1 MEFKQ
6 SFDIFKHCTML
17 LDFCRI
23 LPLETS
29 HAQKLVKLGTV
40 RVYLLMLINFLY
52 FFCQLALDIWK
63 RKMIEP
69 LKGTLVEHV
78 LKEVTK

>member
-1 MEFKQ
+1 M
-6 SFDIFKHCTML
+6 
-17 LDFCRI
+17 
-23 LPLETS
+23 
-29 HAQKLVKLGTV
+29 HAHKLVNKHFKFGTV
-40 RVYLLMLINFLY
+40 RVHLLMLTIFY
-52 FFCQLALDIWK
+52 FCQLALDIWK

>member
-1 MEFKQ
+1 
-6 SFDIFKHCTML
+6 ML
-17 LDFCRI
+17 VDFCQI

-29 HAQKLVKLGTV
+29 HAHKLVNKHLKFGTV